1 MVPSFRSA
9 NKLYHFN
16 ILPNCILHE
25 PHTHAEQHAQILSGP
40 TNQEVL
46 SGEVAMFN
54 CTLACGNHYPV
65 TWYVTLPATM
75 KTVLITPNTQLNQI
89 KSIYGMEVSRG
100 STNECR
106 SQSGGYRVEQIYV
119 KALKQFHLMP
129 VQCSTV
135 CIAIGGDCGCGAA
148 QLYFSKVALLS
159 VAGIKFKKLHS
170 YLVAVLLRLYSL
182 FRCLPPDANVH
193 FN

>member
-1 MVPSFRSA
+1 MNVLDKNAYRIRCPAGHFFRRA
-9 NKLYHFN
+9 AGQTPAARPDYKFVCTH
-16 ILPNCILHE
+16 P
-25 PHTHAEQHAQILSGP
+25 HAEQHAQIISGP

-46 SGEVAMFN
+46 SGQVARFN
-54 CTLACGNHYPV
+54 CTLACGNQYLV

-75 KTVLITPNTQLNQI
+75 KTVLITPYTQLNQI

-106 SQSGGYRVEQIYV
+106 SQSGGYLVEQIYV

-135 CIAIGGDCGCGAA
+135 CIAVGGDCGCGAA

-159 VAGIKFKKLHS
+159 VAGI
-170 YLVAVLLRLYSL
+170 
-182 FRCLPPDANVH
+182 
-193 FN
+193 